1 MLTRVTSLLVS
12 VLALALT
19 QSAAQALPFDSTAV
33 EIVEFTDYQCPFCS
47 RAESTIAQL
56 KRDYG
61 AALRVTVRH
70 QPLPFHQHAMGAALA
85 AEAARE
91 QGRFDEMHD
100 RLFANQQALDPNNL
114 IEHARALGL
123 DVERFKRDMAAQ
135 GIKDRVQRDMDIAN
149 AVGATGTPA
158 FFINGLNLR
167 GAQPI
172 EQFKQLIDAEI
183 AEASRA
189 NRRGD
194 AWLSDRLSS
203 NNSQLWGF
211 LRGGQVPPA
220 KQPTTTP
227 VAEKTIYKVTVDP
240 KVDAIDG
247 PKDALIT
254 MVVFAEYQCPF
265 CKKLEP
271 TLEALMTRY
280 QGKIRRVF
288 KHMPL
293 PFHKDAEPAAKAA
306 ICAQQQGKFWEMH
319 RSLFEDQARLDEPSL
334 RNRASVLGLNLAK
347 FDKCLVAPAT
357 EARMKADMAL
367 AGEVT
372 ARGTPNTFI
381 NGRKITGAKPIED
394 FASIIDEELKRAQQK
409 LADGVKPTA
418 LYDELIKDGKTFR
431 PLEEKVNKFAPGAPM
446 LGNKNAKVIV
456 TVFSDLQCPFCSRL
470 PPVLSE
476 LVDAYKGKVAVQ
488 WKHFPLSFHKEAMP
502 AAKAAMCAHEQDK
515 FWPATDHLFAN
526 QKSMLEAIQSLPA
539 TIGIDPITFVS
550 CLNRDDKEPGIQA
563 DMAEARE
570 AEVRGTPTVFIQ
582 GRKFNSN
589 SGYNLEAFKAVIDP
603 LLAGKEP

>member
-1 MLTRVTSLLVS
+1 MLTRIMSLFVS

-19 QSAAQALPFDSTAV
+19 HSAAQALPFDSTAV
-33 EIVEFTDYQCPFCS
+33 EIVEFTDYECPFCS
-47 RAESTIAQL
+47 RAESTIADL

-70 QPLPFHQHAMGAALA
+70 NPLPFHKNAMGAALA

-91 QGRFDEMHD
+91 QGRFDAMHE

-114 IEHARALGL
+114 IDHARALGL
-123 DVERFKRDMAAQ
+123 DVQRFKRDMDSQ
-135 GIKDRVQRDMDIAN
+135 GIKDRVQRDMDIA
-149 AVGATGTPA
+149 AAIGATGTPA

-172 EQFKQLIDAEI
+172 DQFKQLIDAEI
-183 AEASRA
+183 SEASRA
-189 NRRGD
+189 NRRGE

-203 NNSQLWGF
+203 NHSQLWGF
-211 LRGGQVPPA
+211 LRGGQVPANKP
-220 KQPTTTP
+220 PPPPPPETT
-227 VAEKTIYKVTVDP
+227 VYKVSVDTRI
-240 KVDAIDG
+240 DAIDG

-254 MVVFAEYQCPF
+254 LVVFSEFQCPF

-271 TLEALMTRY
+271 TLEALMIRY

-319 RSLFEDQARLDEPSL
+319 DSLFEDQQRLDEASL
-334 RNRASVLGLNLAK
+334 RNRASVIGLNLVK

-381 NGRKITGAKPIED
+381 NGRKLTGAKPIED
-394 FASIIDEELKRAQQK
+394 FAAVIDEELKRAQQK

-418 LYDELIKDGKTFR
+418 LYDELIKEGETFR
-431 PLEEKVNKFAPGAPM
+431 PLEADVYKFADDSPV
-446 LGNKNAKVIV
+446 LGNRKAKIMV
-456 TVFSDLQCPFCSRL
+456 TVFSDFQCPFCSRVHPAL
-470 PPVLSE
+470 DE
-476 LVDAYKGKVAVQ
+476 LVDLYKGKVAVQ
-488 WKHFPLSFHKEAMP
+488 WKNFPLSFHKEAEP
-502 AAKAAMCAHEQDK
+502 AAKAAMCAHEQNQ
-515 FWPATDHLFAN
+515 FWLAAEHFFAN
-526 QKSMLEAIQSLPA
+526 QKELPEAIKSLA
-539 TIGIDPITFVS
+539 TVAGIDQVAYVS
-550 CLNRDDKEPGIQA
+550 CLNRDDKGPVIESHK
-563 DMAEARE
+563 RE
-570 AEVRGTPTVFIQ
+570 ALDAKVRGTPTIFIQ

-589 SGYNLEAFKAVIDP
+589 TGYNVDAFKAVIDP

>member
-19 QSAAQALPFDSTAV
+19 HSAAQALPFDSTAV
-33 EIVEFTDYQCPFCS
+33 EIVEFTDYQCPFCG
-47 RAESTIAQL
+47 RAESTIADL
-56 KRDYG
+56 KREYG
-61 AALRVTVRH
+61 AALRVTIRH
-70 QPLPFHQHAMGAALA
+70 NPLPFHQQAMGAALA

-91 QGRFDEMHD
+91 QGRFDAMHD
-100 RLFANQQALDPNNL
+100 RLFANQQSLDANNL

-135 GIKDRVQRDMDIAN
+135 GIKERVQRDMDIA
-149 AVGATGTPA
+149 AAIGATGTPA
-158 FFINGLNLR
+158 FFVNGLNLR

-172 EQFKQLIDAEI
+172 EQFKLLIDAEI
-183 AEASRA
+183 SEASRA

-211 LRGGQVPPA
+211 LRGGQVPPTKPANPPA
-220 KQPTTTP
+220 KVDQ
-227 VAEKTIYKVTVDP
+227 TIYKVKVDP

-254 MVVFAEYQCPF
+254 MVVFSEFQCPF

-271 TLEALMTRY
+271 TLDELMIRY
-280 QGKIRRVF
+280 KGKIRRVF

-293 PFHKDAEPAAKAA
+293 PFHKDAEPAGKAA

-319 RSLFEDQARLDEPSL
+319 RSLFEDQTRLDEASL
-334 RNRASVLGLNLAK
+334 RNRASAIGLNLAK

-357 EARMKADMAL
+357 DARMKADMAL

-381 NGRKITGAKPIED
+381 NGRKLTGSKPVEE
-394 FASIIDEELKRAQQK
+394 FAAVIDDELKRAQQK
-409 LADGVKPTA
+409 LAEGVKPTA
-418 LYDELIKDGKTFR
+418 LYDELIKDGKTFK
-431 PLEEKVNKFAPGAPM
+431 PLEDKVNKFADGAPI
-446 LGNKNAKVIV
+446 LGNPKAKVIV
-456 TVFSDLQCPFCSRL
+456 TVFSDFQCPFCSRAHPIL
-470 PPVLSE
+470 AE

-488 WKHFPLSFHKEAMP
+488 WKNFPLSFHQEAMP
-502 AAKAAMCAHEQDK
+502 AAKAAMCAHEQNK
-515 FWPATDHLFAN
+515 FWPAADHLFAN
-526 QKSMLEAIQSLPA
+526 QKGMEEAIRTLPA
-539 TIGIDPITFVS
+539 TIGIDEIGFVS
-550 CLNRDDKEPGIQA
+550 CLNRDDKGPGIEA

-570 AEVRGTPTVFIQ
+570 AEVRGTPTIFIQ

-589 SGYNLEAFKAVIDP
+589 SGYNLDAFKAIIDP